1 MGLDEVLSDLESE
14 GYSAEAIVIP
24 ACAVDA
30 HHRRDRVWIV
40 GNTEHDGLSASEV
53 RGIND
58 ENGDYHTQG
67 EVEAVESARA
77 SGRGRH
83 ENVANSNSKRGRSR
97 NASGEYAEDARQR
110 SKAERDNAG
119 GVGRWDAEPA
129 VGRVANGVSGRV
141 DRLKG
146 LGNAIVPQVAAE
158 ILRVMMTVD
167 NLNNEI

>member
-14 GYSAEAIVIP
+14 GYPAEAIVIP

-30 HHRRDRVWIV
+30 HHRRDRVWI
-40 GNTEHDGLSASEV
+40 
-53 RGIND
+53 
-58 ENGDYHTQG
+58 
-67 EVEAVESARA
+67 
-77 SGRGRH
+77 
-83 ENVANSNSKRGRSR
+83 VANSNSKRGRSR

-119 GVGRWDAEPA
+119 GLGRWDAESA

-167 NLNNEI
+167 NLNHEI